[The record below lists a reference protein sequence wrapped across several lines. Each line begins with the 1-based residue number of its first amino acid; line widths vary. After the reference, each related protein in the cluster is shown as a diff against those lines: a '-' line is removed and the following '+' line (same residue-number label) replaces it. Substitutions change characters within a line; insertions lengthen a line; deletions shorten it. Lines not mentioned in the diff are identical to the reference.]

1 MQKFHHYKQKKKK
14 TIMDGQITNENR
26 QQNQY
31 ENIIKDKR
39 IKMEKRNKT
48 N

>member
-1 MQKFHHYKQKKKK
+1 
-14 TIMDGQITNENR
+14 MDGQITNENR

>member
-1 MQKFHHYKQKKKK
+1 MQKFHHYKQKKK